1 METGSRP
8 LGTRDW
14 GDGNEEWLLGES
26 GGIFHGDENVLKS
39 VLVLVIQACGCIR
52 TTELC
57 TFNGR
62 VVWPISMHVC
72 SVMSLCDP
80 MDRSR
85 PGSSVHGIFQA
96 RILEW
101 FAISF
106 SRGSSQLRD
115 RTHVSLVGRRV
126 LYLWA
131 TWEAWNLNTFA
142 FFFDVLYF
150 PIPIQRLMP
159 QKSRIMS
166 TWNTDRGGLMSFSW
180 DPMQNSEL

>member
-1 METGSRP
+1 MSQRGKSMETGSRP

-14 GDGNEEWLLGES
+14 GDGNEEWLLGE
-26 GGIFHGDENVLKS
+26 GGSIFHGDENVLKS
-39 VLVLVIQACGCIR
+39 VLVLVIQACGCTR

-62 VVWPISMHVC
+62 IVWPISMHVC

-106 SRGSSQLRD
+106 SRGSSNPGIALQGDSLPSEVPGKPLKSLMYSQLKYQM
-115 RTHVSLVGRRV
+115 L
-126 LYLWA
+126 
-131 TWEAWNLNTFA
+131 
-142 FFFDVLYF
+142 
-150 PIPIQRLMP
+150 QC
-159 QKSRIMS
+159 
-166 TWNTDRGGLMSFSW
+166 
-180 DPMQNSEL
+180 